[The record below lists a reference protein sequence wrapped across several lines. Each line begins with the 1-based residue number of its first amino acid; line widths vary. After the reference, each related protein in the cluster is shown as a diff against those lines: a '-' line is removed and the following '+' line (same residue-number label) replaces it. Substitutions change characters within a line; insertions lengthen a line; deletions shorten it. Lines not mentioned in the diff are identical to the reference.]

1 MKNVKYTTDGKKV
14 VIINDLNQTEKIV
27 QEIFVNEKGEEIQ
40 QGEKFVSK
48 NLLDE
53 PAKSWKEKE
62 IEKLELTFDR
72 DSKEWNYKIEKLN
85 SEKRIIYHSL
95 STRVKWLRNI
105 AKQPREDEFKKII
118 NLIADFISDSEKWV
132 FVKNYSDWSLERFNE
147 DGCNTIFDRL
157 ESNYGNKR
165 FDSMRLLSLFGG
177 SDGSLTFRIND
188 YSDGSGSDKDVEFF
202 NSKETALKYI
212 QNEFDKIENYSTMY
226 LDIANKFNLVLNQD
240 KLKTYRYGIEL
251 KKQLEIKELEDRLSK
266 LKQEQLEK

>member
-27 QEIFVNEKGEEIQ
+27 QEIFINEKGEEIQ
-40 QGEKFVSK
+40 QGEMFVVK

-53 PAKSWKEKE
+53 PMKSWKENQLE
-62 IEKLELTFDR
+62 QLELTYEKD
-72 DSKEWNYKIEKLN
+72 KIEWDNKIKNLN
-85 SEKRIIYHSL
+85 RDKRIVYDSL
-95 STRVKWLRNI
+95 SARVKWLRNI
-105 AKQPREDEFKKII
+105 AKEPREEEFKKII

-132 FVKNYSDWSLERFNE
+132 FVKNYSNWSLERFNE

-226 LDIANKFNLVLNQD
+226 LDIAKKFNLVLNQD
-240 KLKTYRYGIEL
+240 KLKTYKDGIDFR
-251 KKQLEIKELEDRLSK
+251 KQIEIKELEDRLSK